1 LIRRVVGTLGL
12 IALGAAGLGLAS
24 GFAQAHPAAPQAAN
38 AANATTK
45 ITVAASEFK
54 FVLSKR
60 SIPAAG
66 TVIFTVVNK
75 GKITHDFKIGGK
87 KTPNL
92 APGKSAKLTVKFTKK
107 GHYAYSCT
115 IPGHAAAGMKGTF
128 SVAVKAVKPPPPP
141 PTTTTTAPPT
151 TTTTSTVPV
160 GTGKTTVTVNMVEY
174 AFQLSQSTMP
184 SGQITFVINNKGNEV
199 HNFAILG
206 NKAGAQIAPGTSETW
221 TVSLPA
227 GTYNYQCDV
236 PFHASFG
243 MVGQFTVT
251 P

>member
-1 LIRRVVGTLGL
+1 MIRRVVGTLGL
-12 IALGAAGLGLAS
+12 IAVGAAGLAT
-24 GFAQAHPAAPQAAN
+24 GFAQAHPASPQAAN
-38 AANATTK
+38 ATTH

-54 FVLSKR
+54 FVFSKR
-60 SIPAAG
+60 SIPAVG

-75 GKITHDFKIGGK
+75 GKISHDFKIGGK
-87 KTPNL
+87 KTPSL
-92 APGKSAKLTVKFTKK
+92 LPGKSAKLTVKFTKK
-107 GHYAYSCT
+107 GHYAYLCT
-115 IPGHAAAGMKGTF
+115 IPGHAGAGMKGTF
-128 SVAVKAVKPPPPP
+128 SVGVAAVKPPPPP
-141 PTTTTTAPPT
+141 PTTATTTQPT

-160 GTGKTTVTVNMVEY
+160 GTAKTTVTVNMVEY
-174 AFQLSQSTMP
+174 AFQLSQSSIP
-184 SGQITFVINNKGNEV
+184 SGQITFVINNKGNEI

-221 TVSLPA
+221 TVSLPP

-236 PFHASFG
+236 PFHAERG

>member
-1 LIRRVVGTLGL
+1 LIKRVAGTLGL
-12 IALGAAGLGLAS
+12 IALGAIGLGLAT
-24 GFAQAHPAAPQAAN
+24 GFAQANPASPQAAQ
-38 AANATTK
+38 ATTH

-54 FVLSKR
+54 FVFSKR
-60 SIPAAG
+60 SIPAVG

-75 GKITHDFKIGGK
+75 GKISHDFKIGGK

-92 APGKSAKLTVKFTKK
+92 LPGKSAKLTVKFTKK
-107 GHYAYSCT
+107 GHFAYLCT
-115 IPGHAAAGMKGTF
+115 LPGHAGAGMKGTF
-128 SVAVKAVKPPPPP
+128 SVGVKAVKPPPVTTT
-141 PTTTTTAPPT
+141 PTTTTQPT

-160 GTGKTTVTVNMVEY
+160 GTAKTTVTVNMVEY
-174 AFQLSQSTMP
+174 AFQLSQSTIP

-221 TVSLPA
+221 TVSLPP

-236 PFHASFG
+236 PFHAANG
-243 MVGQFTVT
+243 MVGQFVVT

>member
-1 LIRRVVGTLGL
+1 LLKRVVATLGL
-12 IALGAAGLGLAS
+12 IAIGAAGVGLAT
-24 GFAQAHPAAPQAAN
+24 GFASAHPASPKAKS
-38 AANATTK
+38 ATTK
-45 ITVAASEFK
+45 INVAASEFK
-54 FVLSKR
+54 FGFSKR

-66 TVIFTVVNK
+66 TVVFTVKNT
-75 GKITHDFKIGGK
+75 GKISHNFKIAGK
-87 KTPNL
+87 VTPNL
-92 APGKSAKLTVKFTKK
+92 LPGKSAKLTVKFTKK

-115 IPGHAAAGMKGTF
+115 LPGHAAAGMRGTF
-128 SVAVKAVKPPPPP
+128 SVGTKAVAPPPSSTPS
-141 PTTTTTAPPT
+141 TTTQPT

-160 GTGKTTVTVNMVEY
+160 GTAKTTVTVNMVEY

-184 SGQITFVINNKGNEV
+184 SGQITFVINNKGQEI

-221 TVSLPA
+221 TVSLPP

-236 PFHASFG
+236 PFHAERG

>member
-1 LIRRVVGTLGL
+1 LIKRVAGTLGL
-12 IALGAAGLGLAS
+12 IALGAIGLGLAT
-24 GFAQAHPAAPQAAN
+24 GFAQANPASPQAAQ
-38 AANATTK
+38 ATTH

-54 FVLSKR
+54 FVFSKR
-60 SIPAAG
+60 SIPAVG

-75 GKITHDFKIGGK
+75 GKISHDFKIGGK

-92 APGKSAKLTVKFTKK
+92 LPGKSAKLTVKFTKK
-107 GHYAYSCT
+107 GHFAYLCT
-115 IPGHAAAGMKGTF
+115 LPGHAGAGMKGTF
-128 SVAVKAVKPPPPP
+128 SVGVKAVKPPPVTTT
-141 PTTTTTAPPT
+141 PTTTTQPT

-160 GTGKTTVTVNMVEY
+160 GTAKTTVTVNMVEY
-174 AFQLSQSTMP
+174 AFQLSQSTIP

-221 TVSLPA
+221 TVSLPP

-236 PFHASFG
+236 PFHAANG
-243 MVGQFTVT
+243 MVGVFTVT

>member
-1 LIRRVVGTLGL
+1 MIRRVVGTLGL
-12 IALGAAGLGLAS
+12 IAVAAAGLAT
-24 GFAQAHPAAPQAAN
+24 GFARAHPAAPQAAN
-38 AANATTK
+38 ATTH

-54 FVLSKR
+54 FVFSKR
-60 SIPAAG
+60 SIPAVG

-75 GKITHDFKIGGK
+75 GKISHNFRIAGK
-87 KTPNL
+87 TTPNL
-92 APGKSAKLTVKFTKK
+92 LPGKSANITVKFTKK
-107 GHYAYSCT
+107 GHYAYLCT
-115 IPGHAAAGMKGTF
+115 IAGHASAGMKGTF
-128 SVAVKAVKPPPPP
+128 SVGVAPVKPP
-141 PTTTTTAPPT
+141 PTTTTVPT
-151 TTTTSTVPV
+151 TTTTQPTTTTSTVPV
-160 GTGKTTVTVNMVEY
+160 GNGNTTVTVNMVEY

-184 SGQITFVINNKGNEV
+184 SGKITFIINNKGNEV

-221 TVSLPA
+221 TVSLPP